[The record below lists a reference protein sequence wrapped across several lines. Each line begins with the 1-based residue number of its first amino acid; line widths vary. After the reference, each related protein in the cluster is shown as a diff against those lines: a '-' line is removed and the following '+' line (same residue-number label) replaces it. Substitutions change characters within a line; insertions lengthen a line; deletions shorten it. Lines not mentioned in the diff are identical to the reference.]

1 MSTSAPPTS
10 ATDSVLVASGP
21 MPEGAQEVRGVDF
34 DKFQGQDITVAEM
47 VENMT
52 HMGFQ
57 GSAVAEAAR
66 IINEMVRDVPSKRTF
81 SMNIKAHRS
90 ISFHS
95 EPSVILKPAKRLPF
109 SWVTPPTSFP
119 PVCATRSG
127 TSSSISMSRL
137 S

>member
-1 MSTSAPPTS
+1 
-10 ATDSVLVASGP
+10 

-34 DKFQGQDITVAEM
+34 DQFQGRDITVAEM

-66 IINEMVRDVPSKRTF
+66 IINEMVRDGSLQADLKNEHETR
-81 SMNIKAHRS
+81 MNMKS
-90 ISFHS
+90 NFH
-95 EPSVILKPAKRLPF
+95 L
-109 SWVTPPTSFP
+109 
-119 PVCATRSG
+119 
-127 TSSSISMSRL
+127 SSIASLPS

>member
-21 MPEGAQEVRGVDF
+21 VPEGAQEVRGVDF
-34 DKFQGQDITVAEM
+34 DKFQGRDITVAEM

-66 IINEMVRDVPSKRTF
+66 IINEMVRSDATLQHFSPIHKTRT
-81 SMNIKAHRS
+81 
-90 ISFHS
+90 
-95 EPSVILKPAKRLPF
+95 RL
-109 SWVTPPTSFP
+109 TFP
-119 PVCATRSG
+119 PH
-127 TSSSISMSRL
+127 
-137 S
+137 

>member
-21 MPEGAQEVRGVDF
+21 VPEGAQEVRGVDF
-34 DKFQGQDITVAEM
+34 DKFQGRDITVAEM

-66 IINEMVRDVPSKRTF
+66 IINEMVRSDASLNPS
-81 SMNIKAHRS
+81 
-90 ISFHS
+90 
-95 EPSVILKPAKRLPF
+95 L
-109 SWVTPPTSFP
+109 
-119 PVCATRSG
+119 
-127 TSSSISMSRL
+127 
-137 S
+137 

>member
-21 MPEGAQEVRGVDF
+21 VPEGAQEVRGVDF
-34 DKFQGQDITVAEM
+34 DKFQGRDITVAEM

-66 IINEMVRDVPSKRTF
+66 IINEMVRSNAPLEPISPIRKTR
-81 SMNIKAHRS
+81 IK
-90 ISFHS
+90 
-95 EPSVILKPAKRLPF
+95 LT
-109 SWVTPPTSFP
+109 TPPH
-119 PVCATRSG
+119 
-127 TSSSISMSRL
+127 
-137 S
+137 